1 MEKDFD
7 KLLEYWRTNDGTGKL
22 FNFKFIQYKK
32 GYLKLEAEFSPI
44 TFNPQKNVQGGQMT
58 SMLDDA
64 TSILLVYESEG
75 KLYPN
80 SINLHSIH
88 HRPLLDGKVTVV
100 AEIIQQGKNIATLRG
115 EIYNSENKL
124 ATTLMHTVFLHKANN
139 EK

>member
-1 MEKDFD
+1 MERASY
-7 KLLEYWRTNDGTGKL
+7 LISNLSNT
-22 FNFKFIQYKK
+22 KK

-100 AEIIQQGKNIATLRG
+100 AEIIQQGKNIATLKG

-124 ATTLMHTVFLHKANN
+124 ATTLMHTVFLHKTNN
-139 EK
+139 

>member
-1 MEKDFD
+1 MKLSVKNTLWMFVTLIPVEKVP
-7 KLLEYWRTNDGTGKL
+7 Y
-22 FNFKFIQYKK
+22 
-32 GYLKLEAEFSPI
+32 
-44 TFNPQKNVQGGQMT
+44 
-58 SMLDDA
+58 DA

-124 ATTLMHTVFLHKANN
+124 ATTLMHTVFLHKTNIK
-139 EK
+139 E